1 MKMSS
6 NDAWVMV
13 GGIRGTPD
21 AAAADLFQRMAL
33 ACIPDTE
40 METPIDEMRDLAGGV
55 DAASLLT
62 TLEVISHTTVS
73 LIAAPEGWTC
83 SGGSLVAW
91 SVSGDKLRWR
101 VSKHIHAAFAADDTA
116 PLSSLL
122 PFVGRS
128 ARVVRAM
135 RLYELLY
142 RSASRG
148 RSVAVGF
155 EDGLQLLNASTL
167 RSDVRRHVIEPAV
180 TEVAIRAPFLC
191 GIDVELVRG
200 RGLRGWPIQAF
211 SFSASFRPSQAATAF
226 SDAEFTPRHPAA
238 G

>member
-1 MKMSS
+1 MSS

-40 METPIDEMRDLAGGV
+40 METPIDELRDLAGGV
-55 DAASLLT
+55 DAESLLT

-91 SVSGDKLRWR
+91 NVSGGKLRWR
-101 VSKHIHAAFAADDTA
+101 VSKHVHAAFADDDA
-116 PLSSLL
+116 PPLNSLL

-128 ARVVRAM
+128 AKVVRAM
-135 RLYELLY
+135 RFYDLLY

-148 RSVAVGF
+148 RPVVVGF
-155 EDGLQLLNASTL
+155 EDGLSLLNASGM
-167 RSDVRRHVIEPAV
+167 RADVRRHVIEPAV

-191 GIDVELVRG
+191 GIDIDLVRD
-200 RGLRGWPIQAF
+200 RGHRGWPIQAF
-211 SFSASFRPSQAATAF
+211 SFSASFRSHEAVTAF
-226 SDAEFTPRHPAA
+226 PVGEFSVSPLMV